1 MSDDFIVL
9 VSRDPS
15 WRAEPLV
22 LERVT
27 AILRRLAPSADSI
40 TPEVSEAIRF
50 HDAGSNFEGIRC
62 PRCAAEISI
71 DWWQNCMDE
80 DSDGDGFALG
90 SFEVPCCE
98 ALLNL
103 NELKYESNQ
112 AFSRTSWTVQNANIG
127 ELSDAAGRELEEAAG
142 LPLVAVYQHV

>member
-71 DWWQNCMDE
+71 DWWQNCMD
-80 DSDGDGFALG
+80 AWRLRTY
-90 SFEVPCCE
+90 
-98 ALLNL
+98 L
-103 NELKYESNQ
+103 
-112 AFSRTSWTVQNANIG
+112 FSIENARFVIRAGWTIR
-127 ELSDAAGRELEEAAG
+127 DFRIRRR
-142 LPLVAVYQHV
+142 